1 MNQRTDNQKAEEDDA
16 DSDDFYLFSAGATDE
31 ENTLEL
37 IIEEKLIDTVIDSGA
52 SCSSIPEE
60 VFNFVTGGR
69 V

>member
-1 MNQRTDNQKAEEDDA
+1 MNQLTENQMAEEDDA
-16 DSDDFYLFSAGATDE
+16 DSDDFYVFIAGATDE

-37 IIEEKLIDTVIDSGA
+37 IIEEKLINTVIDSDA
-52 SCSSIPEE
+52 SCSSIPE

>member
-1 MNQRTDNQKAEEDDA
+1 MAEEDDA
-16 DSDDFYLFSAGATDE
+16 DSDDFYVFIAGATDE

-37 IIEEKLIDTVIDSGA
+37 IIEEKLINTVIDSDD

>member
-1 MNQRTDNQKAEEDDA
+1 MNQLTENQMAEEDDA
-16 DSDDFYLFSAGATDE
+16 DSDDFYVFIAGATDE

-37 IIEEKLIDTVIDSGA
+37 IIEEKLINTVIDSDA